1 MLYCMR
7 GQIVFRAAGGGI
19 ELGPGDNM
27 VPGALHGSWPI
38 PAGLD
43 SKGIMT

>member
-1 MLYCMR
+1 MLYCVR

-19 ELGPGDNM
+19 ELVLGDNM
-27 VPGALHGSWPI
+27 VPGALHGSWQV

-43 SKGIMT
+43 GKGS